1 MKALVRVCGF
11 AIVIALVFAAG
22 TLLWARSHGFSAR
35 AKPAA
40 IEASLV
46 KRIRW
51 FAMPA
56 AVRQRPNPV
65 AATPVAIREGLE
77 HYADHCAVC
86 HANDGTGQTDIG
98 KGLYPPA
105 PDMRLSGTQG
115 LTDGELFSIIENG
128 VRFTGMPAWATGT
141 PEGEEASWKLVH
153 FIRHLPKLR
162 PEEIEDLQDLNPI
175 SMEKL
180 KQQLEEERFL
190 EGGPPPPKGVASEP
204 HVHPARPR

>member
-1 MKALVRVCGF
+1 MKALSKVIGF
-11 AIVIALVFAAG
+11 VIVMALVFAAG

-35 AKPAA
+35 AKPVAM
-40 IEASLV
+40 EAWLV
-46 KRIRW
+46 KRIRG

-65 AATPVAIREGLE
+65 AASPVAIREGLE

-86 HANDGTGQTDIG
+86 HANDGSGQTDIG

-105 PDMRLSGTQG
+105 PDMRLPATQA
-115 LTDGELFSIIENG
+115 LTDGELFSVIENG

-162 PEEIEDLQDLNPI
+162 PEELEDLEDLNPI

-180 KQQLEEERFL
+180 RQQLEAERFL
-190 EGGPPPPKGVASEP
+190 ETGQPPPQRVPTQP
-204 HVHPARPR
+204 HVHPASPR